1 MACTKNTAITGF
13 WYVKEVLMIKYSSVY
28 QFSLLQLLKFN
39 WIIWLGA
46 MWRCL
51 VNEKSRFAIVVARC
65 KISYRIYNKITRHS
79 VISSTCVPSICLHLP
94 TLFLESLGF
103 LRGRDTFLH
112 IKKPVCPGNE
122 VVHLVTA
129 WKLNYLLTSFMLN
142 KKVKNR
148 WIKKTKKNKEK
159 VRSSLKLPSI
169 YPFSESLHHCPIHG
183 ERQRSE
189 SHRNGVP
196 WSF

>member
-1 MACTKNTAITGF
+1 MSACKLLACTKNTAITGF

-129 WKLNYLLTSFMLN
+129 WKLNYLLT
-142 KKVKNR
+142 
-148 WIKKTKKNKEK
+148 
-159 VRSSLKLPSI
+159 
-169 YPFSESLHHCPIHG
+169 
-183 ERQRSE
+183 
-189 SHRNGVP
+189 
-196 WSF
+196 